1 MLNLLGW
8 EVSMSEKKR
17 FAFEQSFV
25 SLGVQ
30 IRFGTSDCRTITV
43 SNKPGRIESL
53 EQAIANVNAT
63 RRLGFREALSI
74 KGKVA
79 YAEGQLFGRVAAP
92 LCRFL
97 SSWSSKGI
105 DKSVTPELAFLLSSS
120 LVALKGAKPKVVRCH
135 EAEAPVVVF
144 IDGAC
149 EPEGTSIG
157 GIIFAPGRVPEAFGA
172 VLDSAT
178 VESWKTSA
186 EQTQVIGQ
194 AEICPLVVARFTWA
208 RYLEGKRV
216 IYFIDNDSA
225 RLACIKS
232 YSPVLAS
239 LNLIMQGLSWDA
251 RFESSAWYGRV
262 PTASN
267 PADDPSRMD
276 SKVVKELFRAKIVTP
291 IFPPGVRASDIL
303 S

>member
-1 MLNLLGW
+1 
-8 EVSMSEKKR
+8 MSEKKR
-17 FAFEQSFV
+17 FDFNQCFV

-30 IRFGTSDCRTITV
+30 ICFGSLSDRSITV
-43 SNKPGRIESL
+43 SNKPGRLESL
-53 EQAIANVNAT
+53 ETAVDNVKFEGK
-63 RRLGFREALSI
+63 LGFREALSI
-74 KGKVA
+74 KGKIS

-97 SSWSSKGI
+97 SSWSSKGVDRSI
-105 DKSVTPELAFLLSSS
+105 TPELSLLLSVS
-120 LVALKGAKPKVVRCH
+120 LDALKSAKPRVVKCR
-135 EAEAPVVVF
+135 EAEAPVVIF

-157 GIIFAPGRVPEAFGA
+157 GIMFCPGRRPEAFGA
-172 VLDSAT
+172 LLDDET
-178 VESWKTSA
+178 VRSWKSSD

-194 AEICPLVVARFTWA
+194 AELCPLIVSRFTWA
-208 RYLEGKRV
+208 SVLTGKRV

-239 LNLIMQGLSWDA
+239 LNLIMQGLMWDSE
-251 RFESSAWYGRV
+251 FNSSAWYGRV

-276 SKVVKELFRAKIVTP
+276 AECVRTTFGAKIVEP
-291 IFPPGVRASDIL
+291 VFPPGVKASAIL
-303 S
+303 K

>member
-1 MLNLLGW
+1 
-8 EVSMSEKKR
+8 MSEKKR
-17 FAFEQSFV
+17 FSFEQTFV

-30 IRFGTSDCRTITV
+30 ICFGTHGGKSITV
-43 SNKPGRIESL
+43 SNKPGRIDS
-53 EQAIANVNAT
+53 IKSSIDNVNVT
-63 RRLGFREALSI
+63 GRLGFREALSL

-92 LCRFL
+92 LCRLL
-97 SSWSSKGI
+97 SSWSSKGV
-105 DKSVTPELAFLLSSS
+105 DRSVTPELGLLLSSS
-120 LVALKGAKPKVVRCH
+120 YIALRDAKPKVVRCR
-135 EAEAPVVVF
+135 EPEAPVVVF

-157 GIIFAPGRVPEAFGA
+157 GVMFYPGRIPEAFGA
-172 VLDSAT
+172 ILDQTT
-178 VESWKTSA
+178 VDSWKTSPD
-186 EQTQVIGQ
+186 QTQVIGQ
-194 AEICPLVVARFTWA
+194 AEICPLIVARFTWA
-208 RYLEGKRV
+208 SILAGRRV

-232 YSPVLAS
+232 YSPVLSS
-239 LNLIMQGLSWDA
+239 LNLIMQGLAWDSK
-251 RFESSAWYGRV
+251 FESSAWYGRV

-276 SKVVKELFRAKIVTP
+276 SKLVKDLFGARIVEP
-291 IFPPGVRASDIL
+291 IFPPGVRATKVL